1 MRLRRQYDF
10 LLLVGTRRDVAV
22 ARVIVGQHGIIACP
36 DGSVNCQ
43 DGFVNC
49 QPVNCQDG
57 SGNCWRESIFVNY
70 LLYGL
75 GSHRYSILKYYCN
88 SQSCCCD
95 SGNCRVPGG
104 RYCSHGAD
112 NYQCHITAFMNAT
125 IFLDF

>member
-1 MRLRRQYDF
+1 MKAGVNEGR
-10 LLLVGTRRDVAV
+10 RRDVAV
-22 ARVIVGQHGIIACP
+22 APVIVGQHGLLLVRMARLIV
-36 DGSVNCQ
+36 SQ

-49 QPVNCQDG
+49 QPRDGSVNCQDG
-57 SGNCWRESIFVNY
+57 SGNCWRESLFVNY

-75 GSHRYSILKYYCN
+75 GSHQYSIPKYYCN